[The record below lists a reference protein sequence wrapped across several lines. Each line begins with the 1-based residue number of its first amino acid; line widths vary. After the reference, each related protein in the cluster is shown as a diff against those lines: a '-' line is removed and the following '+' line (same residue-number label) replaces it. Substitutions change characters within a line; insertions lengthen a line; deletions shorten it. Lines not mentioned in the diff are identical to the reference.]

1 MYGVILSLKAISTCT
16 LTGICIHS
24 DHFLAGAQ
32 DALRKLEGKG
42 GMTGEKAGNLLRTGA
57 SQSYGVWLGAQRAL
71 VAVMLGE
78 SDGSGKRPE
87 QPEKGGGE
95 GGVRGK
101 MEFTG
106 M

>member
-1 MYGVILSLKAISTCT
+1 MAISTCAPARAHWQSH
-16 LTGICIHS
+16 LHPFLS
-24 DHFLAGAQ
+24 HFLAGAQ

-42 GMTGEKAGNLLRTGA
+42 GVTGEKAGNLLRTGA

-71 VAVMLGE
+71 AAVMLGE